1 MTRVDFLR
9 HGETEAGDALL
20 GRTDPALSAAG
31 RETVLRQFAGRR
43 WPVIVSSPLHRARE
57 TAEIAARESG
67 ATIEIDPAW
76 REIDFGDWDGRS
88 RQDLAGDARVAE
100 FYANAEANPPPNGEA
115 MDQVR
120 IRITHALERLALHTV
135 DPVLVV
141 AHGGSLRMALAVL
154 LGLPLERLWAIRIDY
169 ATRVSVEMGS
179 DPTHGLWGEIIE
191 IAQPVAGETIR

>member
-9 HGETEAGDALL
+9 HGETDAGDALL

-31 RETVLRQFAGRR
+31 RETVHAQFAGRR

-88 RQDLAGDARVAE
+88 RRDLADDARLAS
-100 FYANAEANPPPNGEA
+100 FYADADANPPPNGES

-120 IRITHALERLALHTV
+120 TRIAHALERLAMHTV

-141 AHGGSLRMALAVL
+141 AHGGSLRVALAIL
-154 LGLPLERLWAIRIDY
+154 LGLPLDRLWAIRIDY
-169 ATRVSVEMGS
+169 ATRVRVEMGS
-179 DPTHGLWGEIIE
+179 DPEHGLWGEIIE
-191 IAQPVAGETIR
+191 IVQPGGGESS